1 MKTQME
7 SSPNSSPPV
16 FVGGPFHHAVS
27 DSGIFDPLVGALI
40 GKIVS
45 ALEKAGFTILSSH
58 LAEEFGQIALDGG
71 EEEIVRRDF
80 GWMQSCGAYVCLLPN
95 HEDGKSY
102 RSDGCCIE
110 LGWASALKKPTILVR
125 DMNTSFTDL
134 IVGLGAFASVKHL
147 PMKEVANDPN
157 LLIEAL
163 HFLLGAGSMEQAA
176 L

>member
-1 MKTQME
+1 MRKTEIE
-7 SSPNSSPPV
+7 SPPNSSPPV

-40 GKIVS
+40 VKITTS
-45 ALEKAGFTILSSH
+45 LEKAGFTILSSH
-58 LAEEFGQIALDGG
+58 LTEEFGQILNSTA
-71 EEEIVRRDF
+71 EEIARRDF
-80 GWMQSCGAYVCLLPN
+80 EWMQNCSAYVCLLPN

-134 IVGLGAFASVKHL
+134 IVGLGALGSVEHL
-147 PMKEVANDPN
+147 SMKEVANDPN

-163 HFLLGAGSMEQAA
+163 HLLLGGSMERSAV
-176 L
+176 

>member
-1 MKTQME
+1 ME
-7 SSPNSSPPV
+7 SSPNSSLPV

-40 GKIVS
+40 VKITTS
-45 ALEKAGFTILSSH
+45 LEKAGFTILSSH
-58 LAEEFGQIALDGG
+58 LAEEFGQIALDGAA
-71 EEEIVRRDF
+71 EEIVRRDF
-80 GWMQSCGAYVCLLPN
+80 EWMQSCGAYVCLLPN

-134 IVGLGAFASVKHL
+134 IVGLGALGAVEHL
-147 PMKEVANDPN
+147 PMQEVANDPN

-163 HFLLGAGSMEQAA
+163 HLLLGGCSMGRSAV
-176 L
+176 